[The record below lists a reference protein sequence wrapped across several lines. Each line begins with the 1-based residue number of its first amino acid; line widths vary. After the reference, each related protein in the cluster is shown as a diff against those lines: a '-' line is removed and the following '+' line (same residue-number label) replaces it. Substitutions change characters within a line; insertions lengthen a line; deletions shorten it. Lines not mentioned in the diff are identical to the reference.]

1 MSTVV
6 SAPRDDCGHG
16 QPRLPVEEARRRILA
31 DVTPVRGSERLA
43 LRSALGRVLAQDLIS
58 PVDVPGHTNS
68 AVDGYA
74 LAGSGLPV
82 QGEKDF
88 RVIGT
93 AWAGRS
99 FPGAVPAGSC
109 VRIMTGAPMPAGT
122 DAVVMQ
128 EHVELRDDAIRVGA
142 GHRTGQNVRAAGED
156 LARGA
161 VALHAGKRLTPADL
175 GLLASIGLGEV
186 AVHRRVRVA
195 FFSTGDELRSIGE
208 PLEDGAIYDSNRYTL
223 YGMLAALGV
232 EILDMGVV
240 RDKREAVRDAFRE
253 AAAIADAIITSGG
266 VSVGE
271 ADYVKE
277 TLEALG
283 RVSFWQIAMKPG
295 RPLAFGHVGNKIAGH
310 RGHGVDGNG
319 DQSVPSER
327 SGTGDPAPVFESA
340 SPRNTGAAFFGL
352 PGNPVAVMVT
362 FYQFVQ
368 PALQRM
374 MGEDPV
380 GAPPTFEA
388 RSLTRFRKQPGR
400 TEFQRAIAEHDAN
413 GELVVRA
420 TGGQGSGILHS
431 MSQANCFVV
440 LPENGGNVEPGMRVA
455 VQPFFGLMP

>member
-1 MSTVV
+1 MSAVP
-6 SAPRDDCGHG
+6 SAPCNDCGHG

-31 DVTPVRGSERLA
+31 DVAPVRGSERLA
-43 LRSALGRVLAQDLIS
+43 LRSALGRVLANDVIS

-74 LAGSGLPV
+74 LAGATLPA
-82 QGEKDF
+82 QGEKDL
-88 RVIGT
+88 RIIGT
-93 AWAGRS
+93 AWAGRA
-99 FPGAVPAGSC
+99 FPHAVPAGSC

-122 DAVVMQ
+122 DTVVMQ
-128 EHVELRDDAIRVGA
+128 EHVERRDEAIRIGA

-161 VALHAGKRLTPADL
+161 VALKAGKRLTPAEL
-175 GLLASIGLGEV
+175 GRLAAIGMAEV

-208 PLEDGAIYDSNRYTL
+208 SLEDGAIYDSNRYTL

-232 EILDMGVV
+232 EILDLGVV
-240 RDKREAVRDAFRE
+240 RDAREAVRDAFRE
-253 AAAIADAIITSGG
+253 AAAVADAIVTSGG

-277 TLEALG
+277 TLAALG

-295 RPLAFGHVGNKIAGH
+295 RPLAFGRVGPC
-310 RGHGVDGNG
+310 
-319 DQSVPSER
+319 S
-327 SGTGDPAPVFESA
+327 
-340 SPRNTGAAFFGL
+340 FFGL

-368 PALQRM
+368 PALRRM

-420 TGGQGSGILHS
+420 TGEQGSGILHS

-440 LPENGGNVEPGMRVA
+440 LPQDGGDVEPGMRVA

>member
-1 MSTVV
+1 
-6 SAPRDDCGHG
+6 
-16 QPRLPVEEARRRILA
+16 
-31 DVTPVRGSERLA
+31 
-43 LRSALGRVLAQDLIS
+43 
-58 PVDVPGHTNS
+58 
-68 AVDGYA
+68 
-74 LAGSGLPV
+74 
-82 QGEKDF
+82 
-88 RVIGT
+88 
-93 AWAGRS
+93 
-99 FPGAVPAGSC
+99 
-109 VRIMTGAPMPAGT
+109 MPAGT

-128 EHVELRDDAIRVGA
+128 EHVELRVDAIRIGA

-161 VALHAGKRLTPADL
+161 VALNAGKRLTPADL
-175 GLLASIGLGEV
+175 GLLASIGLAEV

-223 YGMLAALGV
+223 YGMLAALGA

-240 RDKREAVRDAFRE
+240 RDRRDAVRDAFRD
-253 AAAIADAIITSGG
+253 AAAVADAIITSGG

-283 RVSFWQIAMKPG
+283 KVSFWQIAMKPG
-295 RPLAFGHVGNKIAGH
+295 RPLAFGHV
-310 RGHGVDGNG
+310 DG
-319 DQSVPSER
+319 
-327 SGTGDPAPVFESA
+327 T
-340 SPRNTGAAFFGL
+340 AFFGL

-368 PALQRM
+368 PALRRM
-374 MGEDPV
+374 TGEDPV

-400 TEFQRAIAEHDAN
+400 TEFQRAIVEHDAN

-440 LPENGGNVEPGMRVA
+440 LPEEGGNVEPGMRVA

>member
-31 DVTPVRGSERLA
+31 DVTPVCGSERLA
-43 LRSALGRVLAQDLIS
+43 LRSALGRVLAQELIS

-74 LAGSGLPV
+74 LAGSELPA
-82 QGEKDF
+82 QGEREF

-99 FPGAVPAGSC
+99 FPDTVPAGSC

-128 EHVELRDDAIRVGA
+128 EHVELRDDAIRIVA

-161 VALHAGKRLTPADL
+161 VALNAGKRLTPADL
-175 GLLASIGLGEV
+175 GLLASIGLAEV

-223 YGMLAALGV
+223 YGMLAALGA

-240 RDKREAVRDAFRE
+240 RDRRDAVRDAFRD
-253 AAAIADAIITSGG
+253 AAAVADAIITSGG

-283 RVSFWQIAMKPG
+283 KVSFWQIAMKPG
-295 RPLAFGHVGNKIAGH
+295 RPLAFGHV
-310 RGHGVDGNG
+310 DG
-319 DQSVPSER
+319 
-327 SGTGDPAPVFESA
+327 T
-340 SPRNTGAAFFGL
+340 AFFGL

-368 PALQRM
+368 PALRRM
-374 MGEDPV
+374 TGEDPV

-400 TEFQRAIAEHDAN
+400 TEFQRAIVEHDAN

-440 LPENGGNVEPGMRVA
+440 LPEEGGNVEPGMRVA

>member
-1 MSTVV
+1 MSSVV
-6 SAPRDDCGHG
+6 SAPRDDGGHG
-16 QPRLPVEEARRRILA
+16 EPRLPVEEARRRILA
-31 DVTPVRGSERLA
+31 AVAPVRGRERLA
-43 LRSALGRVLAQDLIS
+43 LRSALGRVLAHDVIS
-58 PVDVPGHTNS
+58 PLDVPGHTNS

-74 LAGSGLPV
+74 LAGGALPA
-82 QGEKDF
+82 QGEKEL

-93 AWAGRS
+93 AWAGRA
-99 FPGAVPAGSC
+99 FAHPVPPGAC

-122 DAVVMQ
+122 DTVIMQ
-128 EHVELRDDAIRVGA
+128 EHARLQGETVRIGA
-142 GHRTGQNVRAAGED
+142 GHRSGQNVRAAGED

-161 VALHAGKRLTPADL
+161 VALKAGRRLTPADL
-175 GLLASIGLGEV
+175 GLLASIGTAEV
-186 AVHRRVRVA
+186 TVHRRVRVA

-208 PLEDGAIYDSNRYTL
+208 PLDDGAIYDSNRYTL

-240 RDKREAVRDAFRE
+240 RDARAAVRGAFRE
-253 AAAIADAIITSGG
+253 AAAVADAIITSGG

-283 RVSFWQIAMKPG
+283 KVSFWQIAMKPG
-295 RPLAFGHVGNKIAGH
+295 RPLAFGQVGDAIAGR
-310 RGHGVDGNG
+310 RGQGVDGSG
-319 DQSVPSER
+319 DQGAPFER
-327 SGTGDPAPVFESA
+327 TGTGDPAPEFESA
-340 SPRNTGAAFFGL
+340 SPRTTGAAFFGL

-368 PALQRM
+368 PALRRM

-400 TEFQRAIAEHDAN
+400 TEFQRAIAEHDTN

-420 TGGQGSGILHS
+420 TGGQGSGILRS

-440 LPENGGNVEPGMRVA
+440 LPENGGDVEPGMRVA